1 MVALQISVYPT
12 VRDDSGF
19 AEITESYPEVFKEL
33 LGFGGAD
40 FDYTSPAGYLGIE
53 LFSLMVPLLLIIAAV
68 ATGARGIA
76 GEEEGGTLDL
86 LLSLPVTRRRVAAEK
101 LAATGLEVVVLG
113 LVLLV
118 SLWVGVRAVDMD
130 LSIGH
135 LAAAVLGAVLL
146 AMGFGAI
153 ALLVGAATG
162 RRGVAIGIA
171 AALAAAAYL
180 VNSLAALVSQ
190 LETLQRLTPSRSTV
204 ATAPSLPSRAVL
216 KVVLAFL
223 VLLHGHLVEE
233 SAPGLRHRARPTTA
247 CLHLSRWPM
256 HSTSSR
262 SCRRDF
268 VSMVAPRAVTSMS
281 LARG

>member
-1 MVALQISVYPT
+1 MRRNVTLSTLVDLRRSLAWWSLGLLSMVALQISVYPT

-40 FDYTSPAGYLGIE
+40 FDYTSPAGYRGIA
-53 LFSLMVPLLLIIAAV
+53 LVSVMVPRLLIIAAV

-190 LETLQRLTPSRSTV
+190 LETLQRLTPFYHH
-204 ATAPSLPSRAVL
+204 AAPHPLLQGVDWPHLAVL
-216 KVVLAFL
+216 AAVVVVASADAL
-223 VLLHGHLVEE
+223 VAVD
-233 SAPGLRHRARPTTA
+233 
-247 CLHLSRWPM
+247 
-256 HSTSSR
+256 
-262 SCRRDF
+262 RRDLG
-268 VSMVAPRAVTSMS
+268 T
-281 LARG
+281 